1 MFIPFSKS
9 QRRWPLILSFAT
21 FIVTII
27 YFHQQLVALPVPYLP
42 NPLKKTS
49 KIGHPRNIDTPVI
62 NGSRTH
68 TEVYSVSTK
77 DRKYFHV
84 HFGGHKTAA
93 NTNIIPHPYWND
105 TYIIVAQKPPSKIP
119 NTVWFAELVCNAQF
133 NSYTGVMEC
142 IEPAAILPIAAT
154 AGDKCKGGKIDYY
167 NNLVGPHDARVFYG
181 PQHPYVIYGSNGVQT
196 ACLGQWMEDFRL
208 LVDWGIEEYDEM
220 KFRVGTELHRPEGK
234 YMDMEKNF
242 FAFWDTN
249 GNMYTHY
256 DISPKRV
263 FAKVEHD
270 GTVGPDLA
278 PLAQP
283 ADRKCLAARLPR
295 IGPKHDSIHQATNSL
310 SITMC
315 KRADPHCKVEEA
327 NTFVFVLFQYK
338 SYFQFHGQY
347 EPYVMIFSQQPP
359 FQIHGISNKPIW
371 IYGRG
376 GPGTG
381 KIPSEMSVKGRAEWQ
396 QTEMLYVTSMSWKE
410 RGRKYHGYLDD
421 VLFLGF
427 GIEDEVAG
435 AIDIMAGDL
444 FADMGSC
451 FGT

>member
-1 MFIPFSKS
+1 MFLKG
-9 QRRWPLILSFAT
+9 QGRRWPLFLAL
-21 FIVTII
+21 IVFLCTLI
-27 YFHQQLVALPVPYLP
+27 YFHKQLVALPLP
-42 NPLKKTS
+42 RIQSPLGTTSTIGNPS
-49 KIGHPRNIDTPVI
+49 NVDTPL
-62 NGSRTH
+62 NEDGTKTH

-84 HFGGHKTAA
+84 QFGGHKTAA

-105 TYIIVAQKPPSKIP
+105 TFIIVAQKPPSKIP
-119 NTVWFAELVCNAQF
+119 HTVWFAELVCNAQF
-133 NSYTGVMEC
+133 NPKNGILEC
-142 IEPAAILPIAAT
+142 IEPPAILPIAAT
-154 AGDKCKGGKIDYY
+154 AGDRCKGGKIDYF

-181 PQHPYVIYGSNGVQT
+181 PKNPYVIYGSNGIQT
-196 ACLGQWMEDFRL
+196 ACLAQWMEDFRL
-208 LVDWGIEEYDEM
+208 LVDWGVEAYEET

-242 FAFWDTN
+242 FAFWDKD

-256 DISPKRV
+256 DIHPKRV
-263 FAKVEHD
+263 FAKVEYD

-278 PLAQP
+278 PLAEP
-283 ADRKCLAARLPR
+283 LDSKCMAARM
-295 IGPKHDSIHQATNSL
+295 PKLENTKQENLHQATNSL

-315 KRADPHCKVEEA
+315 KRADPNCKAEES
-327 NTFVFVLFQYK
+327 NTFVFILFQYK
-338 SYFQFHGQY
+338 SYFEYHGQY

-359 FQIHGISNKPIW
+359 FQILGISNKPIW

-381 KIPSEMSVKGRAEWQ
+381 KKLKDMGEKAEARWK

-410 RGRKYHGYLDD
+410 RGRKYHGFLDD
-421 VLFLGF
+421 VLFIGF

-435 AIDIMAGDL
+435 GIDIVAGDL

-451 FGT
+451 LGT